1 MDNNKKPNE
10 PPEAERWAKS
20 EDLDRKIEEE
30 EAERWVRIEKSER
43 NADIMSYFSLAFS
56 IIALL
61 ITLATRL

>member
-1 MDNNKKPNE
+1 MDNNKKPSE
-10 PPEAERWAKS
+10 PSAAERWAKS

-61 ITLATRL
+61 ITLAKRL

>member
-30 EAERWVRIEKSER
+30 EAERWVRIEKSELCPTFLWR
-43 NADIMSYFSLAFS
+43 SASLLF
-56 IIALL
+56 
-61 ITLATRL
+61 